1 MTDKKIVIIGGG
13 ISGLATA
20 YSLEEIARKK
30 GESISITLFEKN
42 NRIGG
47 NILTE
52 RTDGFLIEGG
62 PDCFL
67 SEKPWAIQLCERLG
81 MGESLLR
88 TNDEYRKT
96 YILLNGHLH
105 ELPEGVILMI
115 PTEIF
120 PLLKSNLISLS
131 GKIRMGMELFIPK
144 KESSAD
150 ESLSQF
156 VRRRLGQ
163 EALDKI
169 AAPLVA
175 GVHAEDPDTMSV
187 KSRFPRFVQME
198 EEYGSLIKG
207 MIAKRREMR
216 RAGSK
221 GNKPKYTMFMTLKD
235 GLSEMPATIVQNLK
249 STEILTNKEV
259 LSVDKVSSNVILSEA
274 KNLNHV
280 VSEANL
286 MKHKYKISLK
296 NGEVLDADTV
306 VFATPSYETASL
318 LTGIND
324 SISALLNKIPYAS
337 TATVS
342 LAFKKESISNPM
354 NGFGFLVPRQEKRRI
369 TGATW
374 VSRKFSYRSPDD
386 SVLIRCFIGGSHNEK
401 LVFLNDKD
409 MIEMVKGELRD
420 IMGITSEPL
429 LTRIYRWEKAM
440 PQYTIGHEERLS
452 ILDKKLSEYPGMFLT
467 GSSYRGSGISECI
480 KDGQLTAEFV
490 LKYLNL

>member
-150 ESLSQF
+150 ESLSQQ
-156 VRRRLGQ
+156 VSML
-163 EALDKI
+163 K
-169 AAPLVA
+169 
-175 GVHAEDPDTMSV
+175 T
-187 KSRFPRFVQME
+187 
-198 EEYGSLIKG
+198 LI
-207 MIAKRREMR
+207 
-216 RAGSK
+216 
-221 GNKPKYTMFMTLKD
+221 P
-235 GLSEMPATIVQNLK
+235 
-249 STEILTNKEV
+249 
-259 LSVDKVSSNVILSEA
+259 
-274 KNLNHV
+274 
-280 VSEANL
+280 
-286 MKHKYKISLK
+286 
-296 NGEVLDADTV
+296 
-306 VFATPSYETASL
+306 
-318 LTGIND
+318 
-324 SISALLNKIPYAS
+324 
-337 TATVS
+337 
-342 LAFKKESISNPM
+342 
-354 NGFGFLVPRQEKRRI
+354 
-369 TGATW
+369 
-374 VSRKFSYRSPDD
+374 
-386 SVLIRCFIGGSHNEK
+386 
-401 LVFLNDKD
+401 
-409 MIEMVKGELRD
+409 
-420 IMGITSEPL
+420 
-429 LTRIYRWEKAM
+429 
-440 PQYTIGHEERLS
+440 
-452 ILDKKLSEYPGMFLT
+452 
-467 GSSYRGSGISECI
+467 
-480 KDGQLTAEFV
+480 
-490 LKYLNL
+490 

>member
-1 MTDKKIVIIGGG
+1 MSNKKIAVIGGG
-13 ISGLATA
+13 ISGLAAA
-20 YSLEEIARKK
+20 YSLEEMAQRKGK
-30 GESISITLFEKN
+30 SISITLFEKN

-52 RTDGFLIEGG
+52 RVGDFLIEGG

-67 SEKPWAIQLCERLG
+67 SENPWAIQLCERLG

-169 AAPLVA
+169 VAPLVA

-249 STEILTNKEV
+249 MTKILTNREV
-259 LSVDKVSSNVILSEA
+259 AGVDKRDIF
-274 KNLNHV
+274 
-280 VSEANL
+280 
-286 MKHKYKISLK
+286 KISLK

-354 NGFGFLVPRQEKRRI
+354 NGFGFLVPRVENRRI
-369 TGATW
+369 MGASW
-374 VSRKFSYRSPDD
+374 VSRKFSYRTPDD
-386 SVLIRCFIGGSHNEK
+386 SILIRCFIGGSRNEE
-401 LVFLNDKD
+401 LVFLDDKD
-409 MIEMVKGELRD
+409 MLKMIREELRD
-420 IMGITSEPL
+420 VMGISAEPI

-440 PQYTIGHEERLS
+440 PQYIIGHDERVSRIEQS
-452 ILDKKLSEYPGMFLT
+452 ISKYPDMFVT
-467 GSSYRGSGISECI
+467 GSAYRGGGISECI
-480 KDGQLTAEFV
+480 KNAQLTAESV